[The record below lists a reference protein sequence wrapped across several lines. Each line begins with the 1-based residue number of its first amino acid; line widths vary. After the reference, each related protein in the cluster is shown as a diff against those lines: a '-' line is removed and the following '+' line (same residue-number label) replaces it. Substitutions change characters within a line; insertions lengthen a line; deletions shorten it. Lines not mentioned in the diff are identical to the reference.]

1 MFDVK
6 ENGDGSV
13 DVMNVPVFKV
23 HNDRKYV
30 CDEDWLDRCVAD
42 FLHQKIDSIEV
53 AGGNAKY
60 AMLPS
65 LTIGHTPESADA
77 PEPPRVG
84 FVDNL
89 RRVGTVLYADFIGIA
104 KHAWE
109 QIKRGDFPYRSA
121 EVIPSKH
128 RLTNVSLLGGR
139 YPHFSLPVMRFK
151 HKGSE
156 IVRYVYTEDCNDM
169 DMDINKLAQQIAPLV
184 AQIMAEGQAN
194 ATQNDMA
201 SSGVGGMASPGGMDT
216 DPTEEGD
223 VEEGSS
229 EEKKGDGQESYRS
242 RGRRQSHPYRSSV
255 RYEIEH
261 TSKGADH
268 GSDKFETP
276 SDAESVDFSTE
287 EQGVKPTTKNSTPS
301 PVSRYEQENAAL
313 RSQISSMQE
322 TISELQRHNAREAQA
337 AKRMMLSAKCRE
349 ISSLGYAIGDR
360 EQIDRHVN
368 RMMTMRSDEVRDYVE
383 DVLKRSPKV
392 EMVTR
397 HGISD
402 YIERPGRAMSEN
414 ERYVSE
420 NPDQIQRLGL
430 DRTVLDLSDVL
441 SG

>member
-6 ENGDGSV
+6 ENGDGTV
-13 DVMNVPVFKV
+13 DVMNVPVFKA
-23 HNDRKYV
+23 HNDRRYV
-30 CDEDWLDRCVAD
+30 CDEQWLDRCVAD

-53 AGGNAKY
+53 ANGNAKY

-89 RRVGTVLYADFIGIA
+89 RRVGKVLYADFVNIS
-104 KHAWE
+104 KNAWE

-151 HKGSE
+151 QRGAE

-169 DMDINKLAQQIAPLV
+169 DMDPQTLAQQIAPLV
-184 AQIMAEGQAN
+184 AQILAEGQAN
-194 ATQNDMA
+194 AMNNDMA
-201 SSGVGGMASPGGMDT
+201 SSGMSGGMASAGGMDT

-229 EEKKGDGQESYRS
+229 KEQKPDGPEAYRA
-242 RGRRQSHPYRSSV
+242 RRPKTHPYRTS

-268 GSDKFETP
+268 GDDNFKPS

-287 EQGVKPTTKNSTPS
+287 EQGVSKTTKNSTPS
-301 PVSRYEQENAAL
+301 PVSRYEAEIVSL
-313 RSQISSMQE
+313 RSQLA
-322 TISELQRHNAREAQA
+322 ELQRHNAREAQA

-349 ISSLGYAIGDR
+349 IASLGYAIGDR
-360 EQIDRHVN
+360 DQIDRHVN

-392 EMVTR
+392 EMVAR

-402 YIERPGRAMSEN
+402 YIERPGRASSEN
-414 ERYVSE
+414 ERYIAE
-420 NPDQIQRLGL
+420 NPEQITRLGL
-430 DRTVLDLSDVL
+430 DRSVLDLSDVL